1 MKLTIFSTK
10 AYEREHLNNHNQAHG
25 HEFNF
30 VEARLTPATATLAI
44 DSPAVSIFANDDGSA
59 ESLKALHAVGV
70 RLIALRSAG
79 FNHVDI
85 ETAEQL
91 GMTLLRVPAY
101 SPHAIAEHT
110 VGLMLALNR
119 KYHRAY
125 NRIRE
130 QNFEL
135 DGLLGFDMN
144 GKTVGVIGTGEIGS
158 VVCKI
163 LTGFG
168 CCVQAFDVKE
178 NPACR
183 EIGVE
188 YVALNDLYESS
199 DIISLHCPLTPK
211 TYHLIDADAL
221 AQMKPGAMLINTSRG
236 GVIDARAAID
246 VLKSGHLGALGID
259 VYEEEADLFFKNLSG
274 TIIQDDVFARLL
286 TFPNVLITAH
296 QAFFT
301 EEALAGIYGTTL
313 QNVTDFEN
321 EAIDDKKRVT
331 SALVA

>member
-1 MKLTIFSTK
+1 
-10 AYEREHLNNHNQAHG
+10 
-25 HEFNF
+25 
-30 VEARLTPATATLAI
+30 
-44 DSPAVSIFANDDGSA
+44 
-59 ESLKALHAVGV
+59 
-70 RLIALRSAG
+70 
-79 FNHVDI
+79 
-85 ETAEQL
+85 
-91 GMTLLRVPAY
+91 
-101 SPHAIAEHT
+101 
-110 VGLMLALNR
+110 
-119 KYHRAY
+119 
-125 NRIRE
+125 
-130 QNFEL
+130 
-135 DGLLGFDMN
+135 MN
-144 GKTVGVIGTGEIGS
+144 GKTVGVVGTGEIGI

-168 CCVQAFDVKE
+168 CRVQAFDVKE

-183 EIGVE
+183 EIGVG

-221 AQMKPGAMLINTSRG
+221 AQMKPGAMLVNTSRG